1 MNWRPLT
8 NLFYCLLLLI
18 LVFPAKSNIQDYRYR
33 KAFKV
38 QRLSLEQGLA
48 SSVVQD
54 IIQDQQGY
62 IWVATEDGL
71 SRFDSYEFKNYRH
84 DHKNKFSL
92 HENWLVSLA
101 EEPGKGVWVGT
112 VSGVTFLNH
121 DTQQFKNYSTEDTQL
136 QAMITEITRL
146 TTGELY
152 FATENGLYFFDEN
165 NDAVVPFE
173 SSLGKKITSDV
184 GSIGDTKDFIYVSSS
199 DCLTRITKSS
209 KALFNMC
216 DLPSLE
222 VLKGRYILKVLVVG
236 DTIWLATNRGLFHYE
251 ISSDKLREFYHEP
264 NNKDSLASNYVQ
276 DLALDG
282 NGSLWIGS
290 TVGLDY
296 YNSDKESF
304 EHYTQQDSSAE
315 GLSAKDIGVLL
326 IDKEKLLWLG
336 TYGGGLNILNP
347 NQHKFEH
354 ILTKSDVSNLGK
366 DNTIHGIVKDRNH
379 NLWMASYG
387 GGLLKYDLLSGEIS
401 KPVQLSNSELVS
413 HIYSLF
419 IDHEHRLW
427 LGGYDK
433 LSIVNLDTEVEL
445 DTLVYVDG
453 ELIQKFDRPNQIT
466 QNYQGDIFIASEGGL
481 FQLEKLEQTDGA
493 VSVFLKNMTRELPV
507 SLTNKTQ
514 VITAVIDD
522 ADGNLWIGSR
532 AGLVY
537 YQVDKNQYNYFVYE
551 SDNPQS
557 ITSNVIQ
564 VIYED
569 SYGFIWIGTSDGLNR
584 VVRSSVDKD
593 TFYFERITTYEGL
606 PNNSIYGILEDQ
618 KRQLWIST
626 NLGIVKY
633 ANGAVTSDTFRSV
646 DGLSSDEFNTA
657 SYFSDAEGRLYFG
670 SINGVTIINDVVSYT
685 RENQNNLVFTHVQV
699 GDRELDLF
707 NLNNQ
712 TNPLIVQHSDENA
725 IDISVA
731 NISYE
736 KLGTQRYRYRIEGVN
751 EKWVYLG
758 TRRNIFIAG
767 LPEGKY
773 KVEVQTQMA
782 GLPWANKS
790 KLLNVVVETDFW
802 SSSQANYL
810 IGIIFLGV
818 FAISILSISRYYKD
832 LVERSQKKTTLEAL
846 RVKELRVDNESL
858 KDELAEKAKS
868 IQTLNRRVEIGE
880 KKLDIEKYRDVST
893 GFYRLNYFYRLEG
906 DDFLEEGA
914 DSGKGFDCYKC
925 IAVFELKDYSEIFQN
940 LGPLA
945 VSEFV
950 SQVSMVIRRNL
961 NSRIQ
966 IFQIQSGIYLILG
979 CEIEYQQFEDELLNL
994 GHIIERFEV
1003 SVANGLSEH
1012 SRVSQTFMDVQKVS
1026 INSKRQL
1033 DVAIDLLIQL
1043 HQQLCLNRQEPNR
1056 RIILNTWVN
1065 PKELSKTSWRLE
1077 ELLEQKIV
1085 DVTTL

>member
-1 MNWRPLT
+1 MDWRPL
-8 NLFYCLLLLI
+8 NFLFLYSLLLI
-18 LVFPAKSNIQDYRYR
+18 VCFPAASNIQDYRYR

-54 IIQDQQGY
+54 IIQDQQGF

-101 EEPGKGVWVGT
+101 EEPGRGIWIGT

-121 DTQQFKNYSTEDTQL
+121 ETQQFKNYSTEDTQL
-136 QAMITEITRL
+136 QGMITEITRL
-146 TTGELY
+146 STGELY
-152 FATENGLYFFDEN
+152 FATENGLYFYDESS
-165 NDAVVPFE
+165 DSVIPFE
-173 SSLGKKITSDV
+173 SELGKKLTNDI
-184 GSIGDTKDFIYVSSS
+184 GSIGDTKDFIYVSSPE
-199 DCLTRITKSS
+199 CLTRITKSS
-209 KALFNMC
+209 KAVFNMC

-222 VLKGRYILKVLVVG
+222 VLKGRFILKVLVAG
-236 DTIWLATNRGLFHYE
+236 ESIWLATNRGLFHYD
-251 ISSDKLREFYHEP
+251 IRSDKLREFYHDPSNSE
-264 NNKDSLASNYVQ
+264 SLASNYVQ
-276 DLALDG
+276 DLALDDK
-282 NGSLWIGS
+282 GSLWIGT
-290 TVGLDY
+290 TVGLNY
-296 YNSDKESF
+296 YNSNKESF
-304 EHYTQQDSSAE
+304 EHYSQQDIASE
-315 GLSAKDIGVLL
+315 GLSAKDIAVLWV
-326 IDKEKLLWLG
+326 DKEKLLWLG

-387 GGLLKYDLLSGEIS
+387 GGLLKYDLLSGKIS
-401 KPVQLSNSELVS
+401 KPVELSNSELETHV
-413 HIYSLF
+413 YSLF

-433 LSIVNLDTEVEL
+433 LSIVDLETETEL

-453 ELIQKFDRPNQIT
+453 ELLDKFERPNQIT
-466 QNYQGDIFIASEGGL
+466 QNYLGKIFIASEGGL
-481 FQLEKLEQTDGA
+481 FYLESIEQNKT
-493 VSVFLKNMTRELPV
+493 SVTLYLKNMTRDLPV
-507 SLTNKTQ
+507 ALTNKTQ
-514 VITAVIDD
+514 VISSVIDD

-537 YQVDKNQYNYFVYE
+537 YQVDKNQYSYFVYE
-551 SDNPQS
+551 AENPQS
-557 ITSNVIQ
+557 ITSSVIQ

-584 VVRSSVDKD
+584 VVRSSVDRD

-633 ANGAVTSDTFRSV
+633 ANGAVTSDSFRSV

-657 SYFSDAEGRLYFG
+657 SYFSDAAGRLYFG
-670 SINGVTIINDVVSYT
+670 SINGVTIINDVVPYT
-685 RENQNNLVFTHVQV
+685 RKNQNNLVFTHVQV

-707 NLNNQ
+707 DLNNQ
-712 TNPLIVQHSDENA
+712 TNPLIIQRSDENA

-751 EKWVYLG
+751 DKWIYLA

-767 LPEGKY
+767 LPEGEY
-773 KVEVQTQMA
+773 RVEVQTQMA
-782 GLPWANKS
+782 GLPWSHKG
-790 KLLNVVVETDFW
+790 KLLNISVETDFW

-810 IGIIFLGV
+810 IGIFFLGV
-818 FAISILSISRYYKD
+818 FAISVFSISRYYKE

-858 KDELAEKAKS
+858 KEELAEKAKS
-868 IQTLNRRVEIGE
+868 IQTLSRRVEVGE

-925 IAVFELKDYSEIFQN
+925 VAVLELKDYAEIFQS

-950 SQVSMVIRRNL
+950 AQVSMVIRQSL

-1003 SVANGLSEH
+1003 SVANGLSQNT
-1012 SRVSQTFMDVQKVS
+1012 SVTQTFLDMQKVS

-1043 HQQLCLNRQEPNR
+1043 HQQLSLHQQDINQRV
-1056 RIILNTWVN
+1056 ILNNLVN
-1065 PKELSKTSWRLE
+1065 PKDLTKTNWRLD
-1077 ELLEQKIV
+1077 ELLEQKII
-1085 DVTTL
+1085 DVTAP

>member
-1 MNWRPLT
+1 MDCRPLR
-8 NLFYCLLLLI
+8 LVFYCLLLLVVS
-18 LVFPAKSNIQDYRYR
+18 LPASSNIQDYRYR

-84 DHKNKFSL
+84 DHKNKHSL

-101 EEPGKGVWVGT
+101 EEPRKGIWVGT

-121 DTQQFKNYSTEDTQL
+121 ETQQFKNYSTEDSQL
-136 QAMITEITRL
+136 QVMITEISRL

-152 FATENGLYFFDEN
+152 FATENGLYFYDEN
-165 NDAVVPFE
+165 SDLVVPFE
-173 SSLGKKITSDV
+173 SSLGKKITADV

-199 DCLTRITKSS
+199 DCLTRITKAS

-222 VLKGRYILKVLVVG
+222 VLNGRYILKILVVG
-236 DTIWLATNRGLFHYE
+236 DTIWLATNRGLFHYD

-264 NNKDSLASNYVQ
+264 NNSDSLASNYIQ

-282 NGSLWIGS
+282 NGSLWIGT

-304 EHYTQQDSSAE
+304 EHYTQQDNSAE
-315 GLSAKDIGVLL
+315 GLSAKDIGVLW

-354 ILTKSDVSNLGK
+354 ILTKSDVSSLGK
-366 DNTIHGIVKDRNH
+366 DNTIHGIVKDKNH

-401 KPVQLSNSELVS
+401 KPVKLSNSELVS
-413 HIYSLF
+413 HIYSLY

-453 ELIQKFDRPNQIT
+453 ELIQKFYRPNQIT
-466 QNYQGDIFIASEGGL
+466 QNYQGEIFIASEGGL
-481 FQLEKLEQTDGA
+481 FQLERLEQTEGTA
-493 VSVFLKNMTRELPV
+493 SVFLKNMTRELPV
-507 SLTNKTQ
+507 ALTNKTQ

-532 AGLVY
+532 SGLVY
-537 YQVDKNQYNYFVYE
+537 YQADKKQYSYFVYE
-551 SDNPQS
+551 PDNPQS
-557 ITSNVIQ
+557 ITSSVIQ

-584 VVRSSVDKD
+584 VVRSSVDRD

-606 PNNSIYGILEDQ
+606 PNNSIYGILEDH

-633 ANGAVTSDTFRSV
+633 ANGAVTSDTFRGV

-699 GDRELDLF
+699 GDRELDLYQ
-707 NLNNQ
+707 LNQ
-712 TNPLIVQHSDENA
+712 QESPLVVQRSDENA
-725 IDISVA
+725 IDISLA

-751 EKWVYLG
+751 DKWVYLG

-782 GLPWANKS
+782 GLPWAGKS
-790 KLLNVVVETDFW
+790 KILNIVVETDFW

-810 IGIIFLGV
+810 IAILFLGI
-818 FAISILSISRYYKD
+818 FAFSILTLSRYYRER
-832 LVERSQKKTTLEAL
+832 VERSHKKTKLEAL
-846 RVKELRVDNESL
+846 RVKELRADNESL
-858 KDELAEKAKS
+858 KHELAEKAKS
-868 IQTLNRRVEIGE
+868 IQTLNRRVEVGE
-880 KKLDIEKYRDVST
+880 RKLNIEKYRDVST
-893 GFYRLNYFYRLEG
+893 GFYKLNYFYRLEG

-914 DSGKGFDCYKC
+914 DKGKGFDCYRSL
-925 IAVFELKDYSEIFQN
+925 AVLELKDYAEIFQK

-961 NSRIQ
+961 NSKIQ

-979 CEIEYQQFEDELLNL
+979 CEVDYQQFEDELLNL

-1012 SRVSQTFMDVQKVS
+1012 TKVTQTFMNMQKVS

-1043 HQQLCLNRQEPNR
+1043 HQQISLNQQEKNQ
-1056 RIILNTWVN
+1056 RITLNSLVN
-1065 PKELSKTSWRLE
+1065 PKDLSKTSWRLE
-1077 ELLEQKIV
+1077 ELLAQKVLEVIR
-1085 DVTTL
+1085 L